1 MIPHFYRAILSQF
14 TVEQMGRYES
24 FRRSNFQKSN
34 MRRVMQICISCYHC
48 LTPFCLQLL
57 TSITGS
63 QKIYMPLT
71 IVVSGIAKI
80 FVGELVETGK

>member
-1 MIPHFYRAILSQF
+1 
-14 TVEQMGRYES
+14 MGRYES

-34 MRRVMQICISCYHC
+34 MRR
-48 LTPFCLQLL
+48 LL

-63 QKIYMPLT
+63 QKISMPMT

-80 FVGELVETGK
+80 FVGELVESG